1 MLKRDPEGY
10 YAALNISPDAT
21 AAEIRLSYS
30 FIKQSYHEERRQVD
44 IGKIRAAYQVLSDP
58 KARRKY
64 DRGVAAAGGAPKWM
78 KSISLRQVFI
88 PVLIVSALVLLAL
101 LGPDLR
107 AQFRSFQ
114 PGAEIYWAEN
124 KEPLG
129 KVLSFER
136 EHRFQTGSVAPA
148 FEILPASGGAPVWYP
163 ARDIKRYGRAR

>member
-1 MLKRDPEGY
+1 VLKRDPEGY
-10 YAALNISPDAT
+10 YAALNISPEAT

-64 DRGVAAAGGAPKWM
+64 DRGVAAGGGVPKWM
-78 KSISLRQVFI
+78 KSISLRQVFV
-88 PVLIVSALVLLAL
+88 PVLIVAALVLFAR

-107 AQFRSFQ
+107 AQFRSFE
-114 PGAEIYWAEN
+114 PGEEIYWAEN

-136 EHRFQTGSVAPA
+136 EHSFSTGSVAPA
-148 FEILPASGGAPVWYP
+148 FEILPASGGDPVWYP